1 MEENKD
7 KFDYKTLPLNAQ
19 YVYRLCKQ
27 IIRDLK
33 DGKCTEE
40 QINDFIAKS
49 EPRGLGY
56 YREDDFVSVD
66 EAMRILRLGKN
77 RNLFFQL
84 IKKHHIQANTFKGVK
99 IGYKRDEIYRLNE
112 KLDEESK
119 RNSILK

>member
-1 MEENKD
+1 MEENKE

-33 DGKCTEE
+33 AGNCTEE
-40 QINDFIAKS
+40 QINDIVAKTQ
-49 EPRGLGY
+49 PRSLGY

-84 IKKHHIQANTFKGVK
+84 IKKHHIKANTFKGVK
-99 IGYKRDEIYRLNE
+99 IGYRRDEIYRLDE

-119 RNSILK
+119 KNSTLK

>member
-1 MEENKD
+1 MEENKE

-27 IIRDLK
+27 IIKDLK
-33 DGKCTEE
+33 AGNCSEE

-66 EAMRILRLGKN
+66 EGMRILRLGKN

-84 IKKHHIQANTFKGVK
+84 IKKYDIKANTFKGVK
-99 IGYKRDEIYRLNE
+99 IGYKRDEIYKLNE
-112 KLDEESK
+112 QLDEEYKKNKGSK
-119 RNSILK
+119 

>member
-1 MEENKD
+1 MEENKE

-27 IIRDLK
+27 IIKDLK
-33 DGKCTEE
+33 DGKCDEE

-66 EAMRILRLGKN
+66 EAMRILRLGRN

-84 IKKHHIQANTFKGVK
+84 IKKYHIKANTFKGVK
-99 IGYKRDEIYRLNE
+99 IGYKRDEIYKLNE
-112 KLDEESK
+112 QLDEEYKKNKGSK
-119 RNSILK
+119 